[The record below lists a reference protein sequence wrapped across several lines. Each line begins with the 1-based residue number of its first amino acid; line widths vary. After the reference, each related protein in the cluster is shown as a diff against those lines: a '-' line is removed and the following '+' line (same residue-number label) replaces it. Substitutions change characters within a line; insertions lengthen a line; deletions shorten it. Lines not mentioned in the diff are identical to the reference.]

1 MPQWFEITWRTLL
14 AVVILFFL
22 TKLLG
27 KRQVSQL
34 SLFEYITG
42 ITIGSIA
49 AYVSLDAETEWGLG
63 LVSQTVWV
71 ACSYS
76 IEYLQIKSKRMRD
89 FIDSKGSVL
98 IEHGRVLEK
107 NLKKERLTTDELME
121 QLRKKSAFNLADV
134 EFAIMEPSGDINVLL
149 KRENQPLTPKDLGLP
164 VQPEREPQT
173 VIMDGKLMEE
183 ALRKSGRDQNWLNK
197 TLAGVKAAVPD
208 VFLGQIDANG
218 ELYADFYDDRH
229 KQPQQHK
236 PQPNVEL
243 LSALKECETKLALA
257 GVTETEPGAK
267 QALQDASQAL
277 DILFRELQRRLQ
289 ARPNP

>member
-14 AVVILFFL
+14 AVLILFFL

-63 LVSQTVWV
+63 LVSLTVWV

-164 VQPEREPQT
+164 VQPEKEPQT
-173 VIMDGKLMEE
+173 VIMDGQILEE
-183 ALRKSGRDQNWLNK
+183 ALQKSGRNRNWLDK
-197 TLAGVKAAVPD
+197 KLAEVKAVVPD
-208 VFLGQIDANG
+208 VFLAQIDANG
-218 ELYADFYDDRH
+218 ELYADFYDDDH
-229 KQPQQHK
+229 KQPQQPK

-257 GVTETEPGAK
+257 GVTETEPAAK

-277 DILFRELQRRLQ
+277 DTLFRELQRRLQ
-289 ARPNP
+289 ARP

>member
-63 LVSQTVWV
+63 LVSLTVWV

-173 VIMDGKLMEE
+173 VIMDGQILEE
-183 ALRKSGRDQNWLNK
+183 ALQKSGRNRNWLDK
-197 TLAGVKAAVPD
+197 KLAEVKAAVPD
-208 VFLGQIDANG
+208 VFLAQIDASG

-229 KQPQQHK
+229 KQPQQPK

-277 DILFRELQRRLQ
+277 DTLFRELQRRLQ
-289 ARPNP
+289 ARP

>member
-1 MPQWFEITWRTLL
+1 MPQWFEIAWRTLL

-63 LVSQTVWV
+63 LVSLTVWV

-107 NLKKERLTTDELME
+107 NMKKERLTTDELME

-164 VQPEREPQT
+164 VQPEKEPQT
-173 VIMDGKLMEE
+173 VIMDGKIMEE
-183 ALRKSGRDQNWLNK
+183 ALQKSGRNRNWLDK
-197 TLAGVKAAVPD
+197 KLAEVKAAVPD
-208 VFLGQIDANG
+208 VFLAQIDASG
-218 ELYADFYDDRH
+218 GLYADFYDDSH
-229 KQPQQHK
+229 KQPQQPK
-236 PQPNVEL
+236 PQPNMEL

-257 GVTETEPGAK
+257 GVTETEPAAK

-277 DILFRELQRRLQ
+277 DTLFRELQRRLQ
-289 ARPNP
+289 SRPGH

>member
-14 AVVILFFL
+14 AVLILFFM

-49 AYVSLDAETEWGLG
+49 AYVSLDAETEWMLG
-63 LVSQTVWV
+63 LVSLTVWV

-76 IEYLQIKSKRMRD
+76 IEFLQIKSKRMRD

-164 VQPEREPQT
+164 VQPEKEPQT

-183 ALRKSGRDQNWLNK
+183 ALRKSGRDQNWLDK
-197 TLAGVKAAVPD
+197 TLAGVKATVPD
-208 VFLGQIDANG
+208 VFLGQINANG

-229 KQPQQHK
+229 KQPQQPK

-257 GVTETEPGAK
+257 GVTETEPAAK
-267 QALQDASQAL
+267 QALQDASAAL
-277 DILFRELQRRLQ
+277 DKLFRELQARLQ
-289 ARPNP
+289 SS

>member
-14 AVVILFFL
+14 AVLILFFL

-49 AYVSLDAETEWGLG
+49 AYVSIDAETEWGLG
-63 LVSQTVWV
+63 LVSLTVWV
-71 ACSYS
+71 ACSYC
-76 IEYLQIKSKRMRD
+76 IEFLQLKSKRMRD

-149 KRENQPLTPKDLGLP
+149 KRENQPLTPKDLGLR

-183 ALRKSGRDQNWLNK
+183 ALRKSGRDQNWLNN
-197 TLAGVKAAVPD
+197 TLAGVKATVPD

-229 KQPQQHK
+229 KQPKQH
-236 PQPNVEL
+236 NNIGL

-257 GVTETEPGAK
+257 GVTETEPAAK

-277 DILFRELQRRLQ
+277 DTLFRELQRRLQ
-289 ARPNP
+289 ARP

>member
-1 MPQWFEITWRTLL
+1 MPQWFEIAWRTLL
-14 AVVILFFL
+14 AVLILFFL

-49 AYVSLDAETEWGLG
+49 AYVSIDAETEWALG
-63 LVSQTVWV
+63 LVSLTVWV
-71 ACSYS
+71 ACSYC

-89 FIDSKGSVL
+89 FIDSKGSIL

-107 NLKKERLTTDELME
+107 NMKKERLTTDELME

-164 VQPEREPQT
+164 VQPEKEPQT
-173 VIMDGKLMEE
+173 VIMDGQIMEE
-183 ALRKSGRDQNWLNK
+183 ALQKSGRNRNWLDK
-197 TLAGVKAAVPD
+197 KLAESNATVTE
-208 VFLGQIDANG
+208 VFLAQIDGSG

-229 KQPQQHK
+229 KQLKQQN
-236 PQPNVEL
+236 NVGL

-257 GVTETEPGAK
+257 GVSETEPDAK
-267 QALQDASQAL
+267 QALQDASREL
-277 DILFRELQRRLQ
+277 DTLFRKLQQKLQ
-289 ARPNP
+289 TRPNH

>member
-14 AVVILFFL
+14 AVLILFFL

-63 LVSQTVWV
+63 LVSLTVWV

-173 VIMDGKLMEE
+173 VIMDGQILEE
-183 ALRKSGRDQNWLNK
+183 ALQKSGRNRNWLDK
-197 TLAGVKAAVPD
+197 KLAEVKAVVPD
-208 VFLGQIDANG
+208 VFLAQIDANG
-218 ELYADFYDDRH
+218 ELYADFYDDDH
-229 KQPQQHK
+229 KQPQQPK

-257 GVTETEPGAK
+257 GVTETEPAAK

-277 DILFRELQRRLQ
+277 DTLFRELQRRLQ
-289 ARPNP
+289 ARP

>member
-1 MPQWFEITWRTLL
+1 MPQWFEIAWRTVL
-14 AVVILFFL
+14 AVIILFL
-22 TKLLG
+22 MTKLLG

-63 LVSQTVWV
+63 LVSLTVWV
-71 ACSYS
+71 ACSYG
-76 IEYLQIKSKRMRD
+76 IEFVQIKSKKMRD

-121 QLRKKSAFNLADV
+121 QLRKKSAFRLADV

-149 KRENQPLTPKDLGLP
+149 KRENQPLTPKDLGIP
-164 VQPEREPQT
+164 VQPEKEPQT
-173 VIMDGKLMEE
+173 VIMDGQIMEE
-183 ALRKSGRDQNWLNK
+183 ALRRSGRDQHWLDK
-197 TLAGVKAAVPD
+197 KLAEVKAAVSD
-208 VFLGQIDANG
+208 VFLGQIDGSG

-229 KQPQQHK
+229 KQPKQQK
-236 PQPNVEL
+236 NAGL

-257 GVTETEPGAK
+257 GVTETEPAAK
-267 QALQDASQAL
+267 QALQDASAAL
-277 DILFRELQRRLQ
+277 DKLFRELQGKL
-289 ARPNP
+289 AHTDS

>member
-14 AVVILFFL
+14 AVLILFFL

-49 AYVSLDAETEWGLG
+49 AYVTVDSEAEWLLG
-63 LVSQTVWV
+63 LLSLTVWA
-71 ACSYS
+71 ACSYF
-76 IEYLQIKSKRMRD
+76 IEFLQLKSKRMRD

-164 VQPEREPQT
+164 VQPEKEPQT
-173 VIMDGKLMEE
+173 VIMGGQIMEE
-183 ALRKSGRDQNWLNK
+183 ALKKSGKDMNWLDK
-197 TLAGVKAAVPD
+197 KLAEVKAAVPD
-208 VFLGQIDANG
+208 VFLGQIDASG

-229 KQPQQHK
+229 KQPKQSK

-257 GVTETEPGAK
+257 GVTETEPAAK
-267 QALQDASQAL
+267 QALQNASQAL
-277 DILFRELQRRLQ
+277 DTLFRELQRSLQ
-289 ARPNP
+289 

>member
-197 TLAGVKAAVPD
+197 TLAGV
-208 VFLGQIDANG
+208 
-218 ELYADFYDDRH
+218 
-229 KQPQQHK
+229 
-236 PQPNVEL
+236 
-243 LSALKECETKLALA
+243 
-257 GVTETEPGAK
+257 
-267 QALQDASQAL
+267 
-277 DILFRELQRRLQ
+277 
-289 ARPNP
+289 

>member
-14 AVVILFFL
+14 AVLILFFL

-63 LVSQTVWV
+63 LVSLTVWV

-149 KRENQPLTPKDLGLP
+149 KRENQPLTPKDLRLP

-173 VIMDGKLMEE
+173 VIMDGQILEE
-183 ALRKSGRDQNWLNK
+183 ALQKSGRNRNWLDK
-197 TLAGVKAAVPD
+197 KLAEVKAAVPD

-229 KQPQQHK
+229 KQPPQHN

-257 GVTETEPGAK
+257 GVTETEPEAK

-277 DILFRELQRRLQ
+277 DTLFRELQRRLQ
-289 ARPNP
+289 AHLNH

>member
-14 AVVILFFL
+14 AVLILFFL

-63 LVSQTVWV
+63 LVSLTVWV

-173 VIMDGKLMEE
+173 VIMDGQILEE
-183 ALRKSGRDQNWLNK
+183 ALQKSGRNRNWLDK
-197 TLAGVKAAVPD
+197 KLAEVKAAVPD

-218 ELYADFYDDRH
+218 KLYADFYDDDH
-229 KQPQQHK
+229 KQPQQPK

-257 GVTETEPGAK
+257 GVTETEPAAK

-277 DILFRELQRRLQ
+277 DTLFRELQRRLQ
-289 ARPNP
+289 ARP